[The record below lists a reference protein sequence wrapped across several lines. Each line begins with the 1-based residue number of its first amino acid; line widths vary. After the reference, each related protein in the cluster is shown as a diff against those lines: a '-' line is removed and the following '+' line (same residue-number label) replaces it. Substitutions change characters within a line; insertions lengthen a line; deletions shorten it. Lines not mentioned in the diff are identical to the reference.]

1 MIDLPRR
8 LNVSQMTPAELAI
21 NSALVAVAE
30 QGDDPRLEMA
40 TTALLQARTNV
51 ADFVDGVE

>member
-8 LNVSQMTPAELAI
+8 LNVSQMTPAEL
-21 NSALVAVAE
+21 
-30 QGDDPRLEMA
+30 
-40 TTALLQARTNV
+40 V